1 MSGDLSEFT
10 SINTLNSVL
19 DTSSCD
25 LIGDKSNMNR
35 YFESLQPT
43 KASKTE
49 HELLNIQYITI
60 IIIYTSYDCLPSLTV
75 FSKERIVLYWCWIGV
90 NFVSFE
96 KLLKIS
102 NMYGGAVSLS
112 LTLLTSFDLNRGRDK
127 VTAKV
132 TTKQDSIFSKCV
144 IIQRRQVQELE
155 STFGRILQ
163 LQTKDIK
170 NVAD

>member
-1 MSGDLSEFT
+1 
-10 SINTLNSVL
+10 
-19 DTSSCD
+19 
-25 LIGDKSNMNR
+25 
-35 YFESLQPT
+35 
-43 KASKTE
+43 
-49 HELLNIQYITI
+49 
-60 IIIYTSYDCLPSLTV
+60 
-75 FSKERIVLYWCWIGV
+75 
-90 NFVSFE
+90 
-96 KLLKIS
+96 
-102 NMYGGAVSLS
+102 MYGGAVSLS

>member
-1 MSGDLSEFT
+1 
-10 SINTLNSVL
+10 
-19 DTSSCD
+19 
-25 LIGDKSNMNR
+25 
-35 YFESLQPT
+35 
-43 KASKTE
+43 
-49 HELLNIQYITI
+49 
-60 IIIYTSYDCLPSLTV
+60 
-75 FSKERIVLYWCWIGV
+75 
-90 NFVSFE
+90 
-96 KLLKIS
+96 
-102 NMYGGAVSLS
+102 MYGGAVSLS

-170 NVAD
+170 KMSPINCFTSS